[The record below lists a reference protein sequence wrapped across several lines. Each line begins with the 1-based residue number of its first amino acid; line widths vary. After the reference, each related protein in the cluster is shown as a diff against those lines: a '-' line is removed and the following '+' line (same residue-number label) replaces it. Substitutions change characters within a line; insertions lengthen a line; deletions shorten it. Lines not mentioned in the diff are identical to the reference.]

1 MINFPK
7 ILFNKWS
14 GKLEA
19 ILLAITI
26 FLTTLTLI
34 FAYIAYTERKKRE
47 RALATLRLSRP
58 REEKIG
64 QKIDGTKLLARSL
77 NLIHEGIVV
86 MDPYGR
92 IIFTNRFAREL
103 LDIHPED
110 KEKFF
115 YQAIKNFDIISII
128 NESFNEKYRVWQEKK
143 IKDKYVQVI
152 FGSDMDEKVL
162 LLIDLT
168 PIKKYENLKKDF
180 IANVSH
186 ELKTPVAAMKLSLET
201 LEEECKDKPEA
212 EKFLRKAIDRVNYM
226 EQLIEDLIT
235 LSMLESV
242 NFPVKIVGIKLRS
255 FVERIVHDLSE
266 LAEKKGVKVEINI
279 PEDVRIKADEK
290 MFHAIM
296 KNLIDNAIKYNRE
309 NGSVIVG
316 FRELTRE
323 VEIHV
328 CDTGSGIPKS
338 HIPFIFE
345 RFYRVERSR
354 SRKLGGTGLGLSI
367 VKLAIERLR
376 GKVEV
381 ESEEGK
387 GTCFKIYLP
396 KS

>member
-1 MINFPK
+1 MINFLK

-14 GKLEA
+14 SKLEA

-47 RALATLRLSRP
+47 RALATLRLNRP
-58 REEKIG
+58 KEEKLS
-64 QKIDGTKLLARSL
+64 QKIDNTKLLARALSL
-77 NLIHEGIVV
+77 IREGIVV

-92 IIFTNRFAREL
+92 IIFTNKFAREL

-110 KEKFF
+110 IGKFF
-115 YQAIKNFDIISII
+115 YQAIRNFDVISMI
-128 NESFNEKYRVWQEKK
+128 NESFNEKYRAWQEKK
-143 IKDKYVQVI
+143 IKDKYVQII

-201 LEEECKDKPEA
+201 LEEECRDKPEA
-212 EKFLRKAIDRVNYM
+212 EKFLRKAIERVNYM

-296 KNLIDNAIKYNRE
+296 KNLIDNAIKYNKE
-309 NGSVIVG
+309 GGEVTVG
-316 FRELTRE
+316 FRDLVRE
-323 VEIHV
+323 TEIYV
-328 CDTGSGIPKS
+328 CDTGPGIPKS

-367 VKLAIERLR
+367 VKLAIERLK

>member
-7 ILFNKWS
+7 ILFNKRS

-47 RALATLRLSRP
+47 RALATLRLNRP
-58 REEKIG
+58 KEEKIS
-64 QKIDGTKLLARSL
+64 QKIDNTKLLARALSL
-77 NLIHEGIVV
+77 IREGIVV

-92 IIFTNRFAREL
+92 IIFTNKFAREL

-110 KEKFF
+110 IGKFF
-115 YQAIKNFDIISII
+115 YQAIRNFDVISMI
-128 NESFNEKYRVWQEKK
+128 NESFNEKYRAWQEKK
-143 IKDKYVQVI
+143 IKDKYVQII

-201 LEEECKDKPEA
+201 LEEECRDKPEA
-212 EKFLRKAIDRVNYM
+212 EKFLRKAIERVNYM

-242 NFPVKIVGIKLRS
+242 NFPVKIVEIKLKP
-255 FVERIVHDLSE
+255 FVERVVHDLSE
-266 LAEKKGVKVEINI
+266 FAEKKEVKIEIEI
-279 PEDVRIKADEK
+279 PEEALIKADEK
-290 MFHAIM
+290 IFHAIM

-309 NGSVIVG
+309 GGNVVVG
-316 FRELTRE
+316 FRDLTRE
-323 VEIHV
+323 VEIYV
-328 CDTGSGIPKS
+328 CDTGPGIPKS

>member
-7 ILFNKWS
+7 VLFKWS

-47 RALATLRLSRP
+47 RALATLRSSRP
-58 REEKIG
+58 KEKEAD
-64 QKIDGTKLLARSL
+64 QKIDNTKLLARALS
-77 NLIHEGIVV
+77 LIHEGIVV

-92 IIFTNRFAREL
+92 IIFTNKFAREL

-110 KEKFF
+110 IGKFF
-115 YQAIKNFDIISII
+115 YQAIRNFDVISMI
-128 NESFNEKYRVWQEKK
+128 NESFNEKYRAWQEKK
-143 IKDKYVQVI
+143 IKDKYVQII

-212 EKFLRKAIDRVNYM
+212 EKFLRKAIERVNYM

-235 LSMLESV
+235 LSMLESA
-242 NFPVKIVGIKLRS
+242 NFPVRKTKIKLKP
-255 FVERIVHDLSE
+255 FVERVIRDLSE
-266 LAEKKGVKVEINI
+266 FIEKKGIAIKLNI
-279 PEDVRIKADEK
+279 PEEVWINVDEK

-296 KNLIDNAIKYNRE
+296 KNLIDNAIKYNKE
-309 NGSVIVG
+309 GGEVTVG
-316 FRELTRE
+316 FRDLVRE
-323 VEIHV
+323 TEIYV
-328 CDTGSGIPKS
+328 CDTGPGIPKS

-367 VKLAIERLR
+367 VKLAIERLK

>member
-7 ILFNKWS
+7 VLFKWS

-47 RALATLRLSRP
+47 RALATLRLNRP
-58 REEKIG
+58 REEKLS
-64 QKIDGTKLLARSL
+64 QKIDNTKLLARALSL
-77 NLIHEGIVV
+77 IREGIVV

-92 IIFTNRFAREL
+92 IIFTNKFAREL
-103 LDIHPED
+103 LDVHPED
-110 KEKFF
+110 IGKFF
-115 YQAIKNFDIISII
+115 YQAIRNFDVISMI
-128 NESFNEKYRVWQEKK
+128 NESFNEKYRAWQEKK
-143 IKDKYVQVI
+143 IKDKYVQII

-201 LEEECKDKPEA
+201 LEEECRDKPEA
-212 EKFLRKAIDRVNYM
+212 EKFLRKAIERVNYM

-242 NFPVKIVGIKLRS
+242 NFPVKIVEIKLKP
-255 FVERIVHDLSE
+255 FVERVVHDLSE
-266 LAEKKGVKVEINI
+266 FAEKKEVKIEIDI
-279 PEDVRIKADEK
+279 PEEALIKADEK
-290 MFHAIM
+290 IFHAIM

-309 NGSVIVG
+309 GGNVVVG
-316 FRELTRE
+316 FRDLTRE
-323 VEIHV
+323 VEIYV
-328 CDTGSGIPKS
+328 CDTGPGIPKS

>member
-7 ILFNKWS
+7 VLFKWS

-58 REEKIG
+58 KEKKIG
-64 QKIDGTKLLARSL
+64 QKIDNTKLLARALS
-77 NLIHEGIVV
+77 LIHEGIVV

-92 IIFTNRFAREL
+92 IIFTNKFAREL

-110 KEKFF
+110 IGKFF
-115 YQAIKNFDIISII
+115 YQAIKNFDVISMI
-128 NESFNEKYRVWQEKK
+128 NESFNEKYRAWQEKK

-201 LEEECKDKPEA
+201 LEEECRDKPEA
-212 EKFLRKAIDRVNYM
+212 EKFLRKAIERVNYM

-235 LSMLESV
+235 LSMLESA
-242 NFPVKIVGIKLRS
+242 NFPVRKTKIKLKP
-255 FVERIVHDLSE
+255 FVERVVHDLSE
-266 LAEKKGVKVEINI
+266 FVEKKGITVKIDI
-279 PEDVRIKADEK
+279 PEEAWINVDEK

-309 NGSVIVG
+309 GGNVVIG
-316 FRELTRE
+316 FRDLTRE
-323 VEIHV
+323 VEIYV
-328 CDTGSGIPKS
+328 CDTGPGIPKS

-381 ESEEGK
+381 ESEVGK